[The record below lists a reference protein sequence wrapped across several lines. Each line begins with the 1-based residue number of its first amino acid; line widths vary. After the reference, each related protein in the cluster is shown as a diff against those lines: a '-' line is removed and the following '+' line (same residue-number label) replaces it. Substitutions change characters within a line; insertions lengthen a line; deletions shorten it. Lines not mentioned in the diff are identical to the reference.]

1 MRNNDELLSA
11 AFGRSELVIKERNAF
26 RRRAAACV
34 SVIAVVTAITTGVFV
49 GRGNLSE
56 ISLNNGEMVSD
67 VISHTGN
74 AFVLKVGAEEITPDK
89 GVPLTLKNH
98 SKGGLGSGSEHEG
111 VGFRFQADLNC
122 EGEGIETISYSI
134 NNGFFIVSEVR
145 GEGDTVISGTECDTD
160 CDYPGHPTNGLDQY
174 SDSEINTRYYK
185 EYTIGYDSQSKLS
198 SNIYGW
204 IGDSETEEKAF
215 NWDYTPEQQAEVWKE
230 IMEGVEITCT
240 VHYTDGTSASETIVV
255 DCQAMAIKDVWG
267 SLASDADPEAK
278 IAVFSF
284 KLK

>member
-11 AFGRSELVIKERNAF
+11 AFERSELVIKEKSSF
-26 RRRAAACV
+26 RRRAVACV
-34 SVIAVVTAITTGVFV
+34 SVIAVFTAITTAVFV

-56 ISLNNGEMVSD
+56 ISSNESEIVND
-67 VISHTGN
+67 VISNTGN

-98 SKGGLGSGSEHEG
+98 SKGGLGSGSEHKG
-111 VGFRFQADLNC
+111 VGFRFQTDLNC

-134 NNGFFIVSEVR
+134 NNGVFIVSEVR
-145 GEGDTVISGTECDTD
+145 DEGNLVISGMECDTD
-160 CDYPGHPTNGLDQY
+160 CDYPGHHTNGLDQY
-174 SDSEINTRYYK
+174 SDSEINTKYYK

-204 IGDSETEEKAF
+204 IGDAETEEKAF

-240 VHYTDGTSASETIVV
+240 VHYVDGTSASEIIVV
-255 DCQAMAIKDVWG
+255 DCQAMAINDVWG
-267 SLASDADPEAK
+267 TLATDADPEAK